1 MASAKDFGQRTAWP
15 PQPASGQ
22 AAHGQGAHSQS
33 AHGQAAHG
41 QNAGGQPQ
49 QPGYPKFEP
58 PFSAHGAF
66 PQTAPPAGRASPARA
81 PAQGHQGFSAQG
93 QPPQQGYPQGYGQ
106 GLSHGGQAQAPYG
119 GGQSQHSQ
127 FSQPESATAESRPN
141 WQANWDSPV
150 AHGQGAHG
158 PAQGAQAQGA
168 AAASRHAS
176 SVADALRGSFDTAG
190 RPATT
195 GASRTEARHDPRQDF
210 RQDPRQDYRHDL
222 SGGHDPYATQY
233 PNYAAPAAESS
244 GYQANPSHGVA
255 AAAQPTFAQPFAQPG
270 AGLGGYDGHSA
281 HAYAQPHSAHAS
293 HDGHIEPSLGTNWPG
308 EARDGYA
315 EDGQGYDAAQSYDD
329 GSYAQNQAGYE
340 EGGEFGFAEPAG
352 GELDPNYAEDEY
364 DYVDEPAPRRGSIAK
379 IAAALVG
386 AVVIGGGLA
395 YGYRTVV
402 GDSGTGEPPTVMSA
416 AAPSKVKPVDA
427 GGKKFE
433 HSDSKMMSR
442 LGESSSGAA
451 VSSDTDGNGTRKV
464 STLVVGRDGSIQGQ
478 TAPVSEPV
486 TIPGLTVVDAFGNA
500 GNAGPQAP
508 SSLPPQARP
517 VAPVAAAT
525 PTATPAMPKMVNA
538 EQPERVVVEPPKTT
552 ASLNEAAAPARP
564 ARVAAADPE
573 PVARAPAPQASRASS
588 GYVAVLASLPRSN
601 SSRMAALARFAD
613 MQQKYSG
620 ALAGKTPD
628 VAAADLGAKGKY
640 HRLVVGPPA
649 SRQQASSLCSELK
662 REGFNDC
669 WVTAY

>member
-15 PQPASGQ
+15 AQPVSGQ
-22 AAHGQGAHSQS
+22 PLHGQPLHGQGAHDQS
-33 AHGQAAHG
+33 AHGQ
-41 QNAGGQPQ
+41 NASGQPQ

-66 PQTAPPAGRASPARA
+66 PQTTPPASRGGANPGVRA
-81 PAQGHQGFSAQG
+81 PAQSHPGYSSQGHQ
-93 QPPQQGYPQGYGQ
+93 QGYGQ
-106 GLSHGGQAQAPYG
+106 GPSHGGQAQAPYG
-119 GGQSQHSQ
+119 GSHQTQHGHFGQVEPAQT
-127 FSQPESATAESRPN
+127 ETRPN
-141 WQANWDSPV
+141 WQANWDS
-150 AHGQGAHG
+150 Q
-158 PAQGAQAQGA
+158 PAQGIGGHSQGQAA
-168 AAASRHAS
+168 TVASRQA

-190 RPATT
+190 RPAQA
-195 GASRTEARHDPRQDF
+195 GASRAEARHEPRHDF
-210 RQDPRQDYRHDL
+210 RQPPRQDYRHDL
-222 SGGHDPYATQY
+222 SGGHDPYAAQY
-233 PNYAAPAAESS
+233 PDYAATAPTAEPSA
-244 GYQANPSHGVA
+244 YRPNPTHGA
-255 AAAQPTFAQPFAQPG
+255 AAAQPAFAHPGAGFDTHPASTFAQPHATH
-270 AGLGGYDGHSA
+270 ADHGH
-281 HAYAQPHSAHAS
+281 H
-293 HDGHIEPSLGTNWPG
+293 EPSLGTGWPG

-315 EDGQGYDAAQSYDD
+315 DGSQGYDAAQTYDG
-329 GSYAQNQAGYE
+329 GSYAQNQAGYD
-340 EGGEFGFAEPAG
+340 EGGEFGFAEAAG

-364 DYVDEPAPRRGSIAK
+364 DYVDEPAPRRGSVAK

-386 AVVIGGGLA
+386 AIVIGGGLA

-402 GDSGTGEPPTVMSA
+402 GDSGSGEPPTVLSA
-416 AAPSKVKPVDA
+416 TAPSKVKPVDA

-451 VSSDTDGNGTRKV
+451 ASSDADSSGTRKV

-478 TAPVSEPV
+478 TAPAESV
-486 TIPGLTVVDAFGNA
+486 TIPGLTVVDAFGNSP
-500 GNAGPQAP
+500 NAGPQSPAVMP
-508 SSLPPQARP
+508 TLPPAARP
-517 VAPVAAAT
+517 VSPVVAAT
-525 PTATPAMPKMVNA
+525 PAAPKMVNA
-538 EQPERVVVEPPKTT
+538 EQPEKVGVEPQKKVVVDPPKTT
-552 ASLNEAAAPARP
+552 ASLNEDAAPAARP
-564 ARVAAADPE
+564 ARVAAANPDP
-573 PVARAPAPQASRASS
+573 APAPQASRSSS

-613 MQQKYSG
+613 MQQKYAG